1 MRDQTTEL
9 PRYLEIQR
17 DLQQKI
23 ASGAWAPGSRVPS
36 EHELQ
41 TQYSCSR
48 MTVNKALSALA
59 RAGLVVRKRRSGS
72 FVASPRS
79 EQTILNIHDIQAEIA
94 ASGRAYR
101 FEILL
106 RTPRA
111 MSNEDAGR
119 LAVRKSGSVL
129 AMVVRHFAGERP
141 FVVEER
147 LLNLNVVP
155 DAEQE
160 PFKAA
165 PPGTW
170 LLNVVPWTNAE
181 HVIYADIAT
190 AHMASLLDIPRKAA
204 CLVIERRTWQGEN
217 TITWVRLSYP
227 GERHRLTS
235 HFHPGGTPAI

>member
-1 MRDQTTEL
+1 MRDQPAEL

-41 TQYSCSR
+41 AQYSCSR

-106 RTPRA
+106 RTKRA
-111 MSNEDAGR
+111 MSEEDAGR
-119 LAVRKSGSVL
+119 LAVRKTGSVL
-129 AMVVRHFAGERP
+129 AMVVRHFAGDAP

-155 DAEQE
+155 DAEHE

-181 HVIYADIAT
+181 HVIYADTAT
-190 AHMASLLDIPRKAA
+190 GHLASLLDIAKKAA
-204 CLVIERRTWQGEN
+204 CLVIERRTWQGAN

-235 HFHPGGTPAI
+235 HFHPGGTPSI